1 MFIMLTVHMELA
13 IMELKGI
20 AKHAKFLA
28 DSWNRGESYTNY
40 LVKDMHDSLRLACE
54 HIADAFNGTK
64 NDIIAIELDYLG
76 QRIINIYNGVCA
88 NDRVTSLGL
97 SYLADASY
105 ALCNTIN
112 QYAMEVKA

>member
-1 MFIMLTVHMELA
+1 MLTVKMELA

-20 AKHAKFLA
+20 AKHANFLA
-28 DSWNRGESYTNY
+28 DSWNRGEAYTNY

-54 HIADAFNGTK
+54 HLADSFNGTK
-64 NDIIAIELDYLG
+64 NDIIAIELDYIE
-76 QRIINIYNGVCA
+76 QRIITIYNGVCA

-97 SYLADASY
+97 SYLKDVAY

-112 QYAMEVKA
+112 QYAMEVTA